1 MAPIMKGVRVNT
13 KKYFKVA
20 LSFVIMVKKG
30 GNDMQKTKLNNVIR
44 EKVQFEI
51 KLIILL
57 VFICL
62 FFSAFHVEAATATWK
77 TRSGKTYYY
86 TQDGKKAIGLKK
98 IKGKYYYFDKKGVL
112 YKKGWKTIKGSKYYF
127 SKKTGRAN
135 VGAAKV
141 GSKRYLFSKSG
152 KLYKYGLRQ
161 YGSKTYFV
169 SRNGTL
175 TYGWKSYKGKKYY
188 FTKSGAAD
196 TGWFTYKSKKYY
208 ADKKGVVYTG
218 KKKVGKYTYYFTSK
232 GIRQTGWIKS
242 GSKKYYADSSGR
254 MVINAWKTIS
264 GKKYHFDKSG
274 VMEKSKWINN
284 TYYVGADGAMYK
296 NKKVG
301 SYYVGSDGK
310 RIIEGWVTSSGNK
323 KYRLL
328 NGTYITNA
336 WKTISGKQ
344 YHFDKNGVLEKNKW
358 IGEKY
363 VGSDGAWIP
372 NYNKGEGNKPTQK
385 SEIIYYETI
394 SKAIFKKINE
404 FRVQNGM
411 QPLQW
416 AGTYGSQAARLRA
429 GYNVYH
435 YVTEKKTDF
444 SALASHGTDCA
455 IGYSSGLIP
464 DNAYADKYAE
474 NVVDGWIDSPIHRG
488 NLLSKF
494 DDAIAIAVY
503 TYSDYDK
510 YGDEHIYTS
519 VMGAF
524 SLMKNDNAPITEKET
539 SVPKNE
545 WDMYLNCTVK

>member
-1 MAPIMKGVRVNT
+1 
-13 KKYFKVA
+13 
-20 LSFVIMVKKG
+20 MVKKG

-44 EKVQFEI
+44 EKVQVEI
-51 KLIILL
+51 KLIIFL

-62 FFSAFHVEAATATWK
+62 LFTAFHAEAATSTWK

-127 SKKTGRAN
+127 SKKTGRAY

-152 KLYKYGLRQ
+152 KLYKYGLKR

-218 KKKVGKYTYYFTSK
+218 KKKVGKYTYYFSSK

-242 GSKKYYADSSGR
+242 GRKKYYADSSGK

-274 VMEKSKWINN
+274 IMEKSKWISN
-284 TYYVGADGAMYK
+284 TYYVGSNGAMYK

-301 SYYVGSDGK
+301 NYYVGSDGK
-310 RIIEGWVTSSGNK
+310 RISEGWVTSSGNK

-328 NGTYITNA
+328 NGSYVTNS

-344 YHFDKNGVLEKNKW
+344 YHFDKNGILEKNKW

-372 NYNKGEGNKPTQK
+372 NYNKGEGNKPSQK
-385 SEIIYYETI
+385 SEIIYYDTI

-411 QPLQW
+411 LPFV
-416 AGTYGSQAARLRA
+416 YGNNSQLKMSKIQA

-435 YVTEKKTDF
+435 YVLENKTDY
-444 SALASHGTDCA
+444 AELAHHTYGQLGAST
-455 IGYSSGLIP
+455 GLVP
-464 DNAYADKYAE
+464 DNSYADKYAE
-474 NVVDGWIDSPIHRG
+474 DIVDGWINSPIHKG
-488 NLLSKF
+488 NLLTKIDNICSV
-494 DDAIAIAVY
+494 AVY
-503 TYSDYDK
+503 SYSKYDS
-510 YGDEHIYTS
+510 YGDEHIYSSAIATI
-519 VMGAF
+519 MGNSKNESDF
-524 SLMKNDNAPITEKET
+524 NFTVDESIMKIP
-539 SVPKNE
+539 VNE
-545 WDMYLNCTVK
+545 WDKYLNCTIK